1 MSEKE
6 GGLLGEVEQ
15 VAESADQIYREEFIT
30 RDLGTDGCL
39 IEMRIAGS
47 FSLIVVTAELS
58 LSAGC
63 PPVYLF

>member
-1 MSEKE
+1 M
-6 GGLLGEVEQ
+6 
-15 VAESADQIYREEFIT
+15 AESADQIYREEFIT